1 MRSLRVKLLSCLMV
15 VCLAVGLLIVGVWAV
30 GTQTINLKGQVDF
43 SIGDPSLYVKDI
55 RLKNSMEDASSNGET
70 IDNFVPGYV
79 NTTMNL
85 NLGKIDNT
93 TGGLSI
99 YIDIINTTDTTY
111 IASTTTSISGAEIT
125 VSGTINGD
133 AISQGDILTTDT
145 PSGTVE
151 IVISA
156 PNIATLDLSQ
166 ISINLDELLYIVTV
180 NDSTLGSASFSIEG
194 DQVTLTAT
202 LNNNTEFL
210 GWAENSEDGYVV
222 CDLPTYTFTDSPD
235 VAKTYVAV
243 FRSFDDSVIDYTYD
257 QPATGEARAT
267 AGTNPSNSA
276 ESIIFPSTI
285 KYNNTLYTV
294 TQLTGFDSY
303 SSVIVNVII
312 PSTIDSYYLLDSAM
326 SMGGAQGLQT
336 VHVRVNGVYFIEEN
350 QSLQCSV
357 FDAFNQ
363 DSTHADT
370 YIIDSA
376 KVYQLFGTE
385 SATYWRPTVATVK
398 FEQSID
404 TGDNE
409 WLASEYTLS
418 STEVINGRT
427 YNVYTLN

>member
-30 GTQTINLKGQVDF
+30 GTQTINLKGNVDF
-43 SIGDPSLYVKDI
+43 TIADPSLYVKDI
-55 RLKNSMEDASSNGET
+55 RLKNSMEDTSSAGET
-70 IDNFVPGYV
+70 IANFVPGYV

-85 NLGKIDNT
+85 NLGQIDNT

-151 IVISA
+151 IAISA

-235 VAKTYVAV
+235 VAMTYVAL
-243 FRSFDDSVIDYTYD
+243 FREYLTFDEGGEFLYGNYSEDEVYVSLNSNFKGGDVVIASVVNIDGVVYNVTRIADYGFGYYPD
-257 QPATGEARAT
+257 LT
-267 AGTNPSNSA
+267 
-276 ESIIFPSTI
+276 SITLPSTI
-285 KYNNTLYTV
+285 TTVDPSAFEGCYAQYYYFRSGYSLTISNTRIQWSGSRPY
-294 TQLTGFDSY
+294 
-303 SSVIVNVII
+303 II
-312 PSTIDSYYLLDSAM
+312 TDSYYLY
-326 SMGGAQGLQT
+326 QT
-336 VHVRVNGVYFIEEN
+336 YNSNSFTPV
-350 QSLQCSV
+350 
-357 FDAFNQ
+357 
-363 DSTHADT
+363 
-370 YIIDSA
+370 
-376 KVYQLFGTE
+376 KVL
-385 SATYWRPTVATVK
+385 
-398 FEQSID
+398 QSID
-404 TGDNE
+404 DGSCTFLNE
-409 WLASEYTLS
+409 NYTKS